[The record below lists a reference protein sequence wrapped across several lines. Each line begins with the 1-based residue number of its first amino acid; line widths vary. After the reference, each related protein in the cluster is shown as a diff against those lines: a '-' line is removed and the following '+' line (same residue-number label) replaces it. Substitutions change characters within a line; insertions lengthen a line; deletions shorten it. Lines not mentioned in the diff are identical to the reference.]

1 MEHLM
6 ATYKRQPVAFARGEG
21 CWLWDN
27 AGQQY
32 LDAIGGIAVCALGHA
47 HPEVTAAIV
56 DQAST
61 LLHTSN
67 LFRIPLQEKLAA
79 ELTRVTHMD
88 RAFFANSGAEA
99 NECAIKLARLFGHKR
114 GIDLPTIVVAE
125 NSFHGRTLATLSASG
140 SRKIQAG
147 FDPLV
152 RGFVRVP
159 YDDVE
164 ALQTVARNSPQVI
177 AVMLEPIQGEGGIR
191 IASPAYLQAVRQ
203 LCDQQGW
210 LMILD
215 EIQTG
220 MCRTGN
226 WLAAHGA
233 DVKPD
238 IVTLAKAL
246 GNGIPIGACLT
257 QGDAS
262 TLFQYGNHGSTFGG
276 NPFAC
281 RVALTVVQVMERL
294 KLAEAAQRQGAS
306 LLAKLHSGLSQ
317 HPLVTEIRAAGM
329 MLGIEL
335 RRPCTN
341 LVEIALQHGLV
352 INVTAES
359 VIRLLPPLI
368 MTDSEC
374 DTLVDRLARAI
385 MQFDQQTPA

>member
-6 ATYKRQPVAFARGEG
+6 ATYKRQPVAFSRGEG
-21 CWLWDN
+21 CWLWDST
-27 AGQQY
+27 GKKY

-56 DQAST
+56 EQASA

-67 LFRIPLQEKLAA
+67 LFRVPLQEKLADD
-79 ELTRVTHMD
+79 LTRVTRMD
-88 RAFFANSGAEA
+88 SAFFANSGAEA
-99 NECAIKLARLFGHKR
+99 NECAIKLARLFGHNR
-114 GIDLPTIVVAE
+114 GIELPTLVVAD

-140 SRKIQAG
+140 NRKIQAG
-147 FDPLV
+147 FEPLV

-159 YDDVE
+159 YDDIE
-164 ALQTVARNSPQVI
+164 ALQTVARNSPQVV

-191 IASPAYLQAVRQ
+191 IASSDYLQAVRQ
-203 LCDQQGW
+203 LCDQHGW
-210 LMILD
+210 LLIFD

-220 MCRTGN
+220 MCRTGH
-226 WLAAHGA
+226 WLAAHGT
-233 DVKPD
+233 DVRPD

-257 QGDAS
+257 RGDAS
-262 TLFQYGNHGSTFGG
+262 SIFHYGNHGSTFGG

-294 KLAEAAQRQGAS
+294 NLAAVAQRQGAS
-306 LLAKLHSGLSQ
+306 LLSKLRSGLSQ
-317 HPLVTEIRAAGM
+317 HPLVTDIRAAGM
-329 MLGIEL
+329 MLGVEL
-335 RRPCTN
+335 HRPCTD
-341 LVEIALQHGLV
+341 LVPIALQQGLV

-368 MTDSEC
+368 MSDQEC
-374 DTLVDRLARAI
+374 DTLVDRLVRAI
-385 MQFDQQTPA
+385 DQFDQQTPA